1 MANLSNIN
9 NKFLVTTT
17 GEVLIGQTANNGN
30 RLQIT
35 GADGASYIY
44 LKTDVATTGG
54 RIGFNSDNLRV
65 FNQQASG
72 ELNLGTAGTTRLTI
86 NSAGVVT
93 VGAAKRY
100 VDSGNTQFDLEVT
113 EGMAFGGS
121 AFTFATIQGDS
132 AGNGNIEICANA
144 YPANTGT
151 EAKIT
156 FKTATSG
163 GGLNDK
169 ALVIKGPNVGIG
181 ATDIFG
187 KLQITGIGSDV
198 LGNGLNLTTSDYSR
212 GATKAGTSMVSFFGA
227 DTGNTYG
234 AMQVWN
240 TGVTAYGDLALQ
252 PQGGNVGI
260 GTVSPVSQANYTT
273 LCVNGTNSALIE
285 AQVGTVRIGGID
297 SSSTALYFG
306 SIGTYP
312 VIFRVAVS
320 EKMRINSQGQTWIGG
335 SSYTGSD
342 IANGNTTYLNSL
354 NAGAFSILHRNSS
367 DAYVHFNSYYT
378 SSGTYLSKY
387 SGIGF
392 MVGVN
397 AATSNGMFF
406 SKAPSVGGGQVQAY
420 ETGIMQIGYGANNHV
435 GIGTTGPDSKIQV
448 EARNA
453 SNVIYAG
460 FRVGYN
466 ATSNNY
472 YDADTH
478 HFRLGTGSSAGGNL
492 YVGGGVYLGG
502 TATANKLDDYE
513 EGNWTCEP
521 RGGTTVGTFSSP
533 AGHQACTYTKIG
545 RTVHVSIFLFA
556 TSFTGTGTFEIHT
569 LPFAA
574 VGYPG
579 TMPVQANN
587 PPWTLTVNN
596 QNITAYPAGTKVQFR
611 ATNWQG
617 GGSYI
622 TAQCGGSTTVGY
634 IRINGVYQTS

>member
-54 RIGFNSDNLRV
+54 RIGFNADNLRV

-113 EGMAFGGS
+113 EGMAFGGQ

-163 GGLNDK
+163 GGQNDK

-181 ATDIFG
+181 TD
-187 KLQITGIGSDV
+187 
-198 LGNGLNLTTSDYSR
+198 
-212 GATKAGTSMVSFFGA
+212 
-227 DTGNTYG
+227 
-234 AMQVWN
+234 
-240 TGVTAYGDLALQ
+240 
-252 PQGGNVGI
+252 
-260 GTVSPVSQANYTT
+260 SPVSQANYTT

-342 IANGNTTYLNSL
+342 IANGNTNYLNSL

-367 DAYVHFNSYYT
+367 DAYIHFNSYYT

-387 SGIGF
+387 TGIGI

-502 TATANKLDDYE
+502 TAAANKLDDYE
-513 EGNWTCEP
+513 EGTFTATMTND
-521 RGGTTVGTFSSP
+521 GQANTTVAS
-533 AGHQACTYTKIG
+533 YTKIG
-545 RTVHVSIFLFA
+545 RMVSYTVYFA
-556 TSFTGTGTFEIHT
+556 GKNITNAGNAQISGFPFTASTNNGYGTGFITHSTACINSSGGYHSGT
-569 LPFAA
+569 IWVSAINNGTSQALWQVASTRSIMV
-574 VGYPG
+574 VGFYY
-579 TMPVQANN
+579 T
-587 PPWTLTVNN
+587 
-596 QNITAYPAGTKVQFR
+596 TA
-611 ATNWQG
+611 
-617 GGSYI
+617 
-622 TAQCGGSTTVGY
+622 
-634 IRINGVYQTS
+634 